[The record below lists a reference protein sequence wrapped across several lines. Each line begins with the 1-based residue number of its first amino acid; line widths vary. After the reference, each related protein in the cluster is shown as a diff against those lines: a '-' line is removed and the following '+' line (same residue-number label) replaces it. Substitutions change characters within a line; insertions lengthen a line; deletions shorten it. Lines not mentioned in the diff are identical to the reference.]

1 MSQPRPIPLRPIN
14 ELLTIFLLEIERK
27 GVIVAGLCLEIH
39 YLPRGILNFD
49 ERLAILDFITRYRP
63 NKIPGK
69 PFSWEPGNYYDR
81 VKWLRESIIL
91 YSDFTSREYNISV
104 SSPEHGVLGA
114 ELHSKLIEE

>member
-1 MSQPRPIPLRPIN
+1 MLQSSPISPRPIG
-14 ELLTIFLLEIERK
+14 ELLTIFLREIERK
-27 GVIVAGLCLEIH
+27 GVIIAGLCLELH
-39 YLPRGILNFD
+39 CLPPEILNFD
-49 ERLAILDFITRYRP
+49 ERITLLDFITKNRP

-69 PFSWEPGNYYDR
+69 PFSWEPGNYYER

-91 YSDFTSREYNISV
+91 YSDFTAREYNISV